1 MVSVGGRQPASVEE
15 AVEGIR
21 LGGRTVH
28 LLVGF
33 DFTIRIFNE
42 NVELEKQKLNHQ
54 VSRTEAAPDVIAG
67 KSKSEQNEGQGWET
81 TTTATSQ
88 DARQSWQTT
97 TTNLPPPT
105 TLSSPAQR
113 PDLLSSRVS
122 NQSLG
127 SHHISGLPQAPPPR
141 RSELPPVSPTS
152 RVPKE
157 QVKIKS

>member
-1 MVSVGGRQPASVEE
+1 MEE

-28 LLVGF
+28 LLVGYYF
-33 DFTIRIFNE
+33 KIRIFNE
-42 NVELEKQKLNHQ
+42 NVELEKQKLDDQ
-54 VSRTEAAPDVIAG
+54 VSRTEATPDVIAG
-67 KSKSEQNEGQGWET
+67 KSKSEQNEKQGWET

-127 SHHISGLPQAPPPR
+127 SHHISGLPQAPPSR
-141 RSELPPVSPTS
+141 RSKLPPVSPTS

-157 QVKIKS
+157 QVKIKSGS